1 MTLNLILDIKVV
13 MFVGGLGSGRFPPKS
28 KTESKSKEYDAVT
41 WLEHH
46 PEDIP
51 MARENLQA
59 RDRGFADDD
68 IRQLM
73 AAICL
78 KACTDYKH
86 AISRYVCDTKYG
98 QKMIADC
105 RKFFGGD
112 IFQFFVN
119 GMDVEEIER
128 CIRATPENAINSIW
142 KRMELS
148 KSMKITKNKEEVS

>member
-1 MTLNLILDIKVV
+1 M
-13 MFVGGLGSGRFPPKS
+13 GGPGSGRFPPKP
-28 KTESKSKEYDAVT
+28 KSKSQKNKQPDAVT
-41 WLEHH
+41 WLETH

-59 RDRGFADDD
+59 RDHGFADDD

-73 AAICL
+73 AAVCL
-78 KACTDYKH
+78 KACTDYKY
-86 AISRYVCDTKYG
+86 AISKGVANTDYG
-98 QKMIADC
+98 MNMINDC

-112 IFQFFVN
+112 VFQFFVN